1 MTRIAFLGLGAMGRR
16 IARRLVDGG
25 HDVTVWNRSAAPGEA
40 FRATAAHVATTPREA
55 VRDAEVVWSMVYDDD
70 ASRAV
75 WLDPTTG
82 ALSAMRPGTLA
93 VESSTLSPRWVASL
107 SSEVA
112 TRGGH
117 LVDAPVSGSRLQA
130 DAGQLIFLAGGR
142 DEDID
147 ALRPLF
153 AITGQAVHH
162 VGAVGSG
169 AILKLAVNAFFA
181 TQVVGM
187 AEALDLLRRSGLDA
201 RASAALAALPL
212 TSAAAAGAAR
222 AMLAADYAPQAPIDL
237 IAKDLSYALAHAD
250 ERGGTLAVT
259 RTVAARFAAAS
270 AAGYGAENLV
280 AVSKLY

>member
-16 IARRLVDGG
+16 IATRLVDGG
-25 HDVTVWNRSAAPGEA
+25 HEVTVWNRSAAPVEP

-55 VRDAEVVWSMVYDDD
+55 VQDADVVWSMVYDDD
-70 ASRAV
+70 ASRDV

-82 ALSAMRPGTLA
+82 ALAALRPGTLA
-93 VESSTLSPRWVASL
+93 IESSTLSPRWVTSL
-107 SSEVA
+107 ASEVEA
-112 TRGGH
+112 RDVH
-117 LVDAPVSGSRLQA
+117 LVDAPVTGSRLQA
-130 DAGQLIFLAGGR
+130 DGGQLIFLAGGR
-142 DEDID
+142 DEDVD

-153 AITGQAVHH
+153 AIAGQAVHH

-201 RASAALAALPL
+201 RASGALAALPV

-222 AMLAADYAPQAPIDL
+222 AMLAADYAPQAPVDL

-250 ERGGTLAVT
+250 EHGGTPSVT